1 MDATDGVWMDGMDG
15 VGIVMINSFLLA
27 VLDDLHLLLVTL
39 VKLAGL
45 RVDLQIQIQIQ
56 IKHSL
61 SSPVSELTFFFSRV
75 RDSSLILLMK
85 LIRSSLIKQEMK

>member
-1 MDATDGVWMDGMDG
+1 MDPTDGVWIYRMDG
-15 VGIVMINSFLLA
+15 VGIVMINMSFLLA

-39 VKLAGL
+39 VKLSSLG
-45 RVDLQIQIQIQ
+45 VDLQIQIQIQ
-56 IKHSL
+56 IPLKYAS

-85 LIRSSLIKQEMK
+85 LIRSSLMK

>member
-1 MDATDGVWMDGMDG
+1 MEW
-15 VGIVMINSFLLA
+15 IVMINSFLLA

-45 RVDLQIQIQIQ
+45 GVDLQIQIQIQ
-56 IKHSL
+56 IKIKHS
-61 SSPVSELTFFFSRV
+61 SSSTVSELTFFFSRV

-85 LIRSSLIKQEMK
+85 LIRSSLMK

>member
-45 RVDLQIQIQIQ
+45 GVDLQIQIQIQ
-56 IKHSL
+56 IKIQMITLKVCSH
-61 SSPVSELTFFFSRV
+61 
-75 RDSSLILLMK
+75 
-85 LIRSSLIKQEMK
+85 